1 MRQTV
6 VPRFLIGD
14 SVSAAK
20 ISPETLYD
28 YTPKE
33 KDYLRTSFVS
43 CMARFTLY
51 IEQAIHS
58 LSLACCIERLP
69 SLLDHV
75 RVHCIRA

>member
-28 YTPKE
+28 YIPKE

-43 CMARFTLY
+43 CMPSFTLY
-51 IEQAIHS
+51 TEQHMDS
-58 LSLACCIERLP
+58 LSLSCCIERLP

-75 RVHCIRA
+75 RVHRIRA